1 MIEMR
6 TFRRA
11 VSGVVVA
18 AIAASGQTTTTP
30 SPVTMSLGDAIRA
43 AAVHSAPAE
52 VARLRIDEARAR
64 VTEARSALLPRVSGN
79 VVQAGRSFNT
89 ATFGLSLPGFNPN
102 GEVVG
107 PVNTTDLRG
116 QIGQTIFDAAA
127 RARVTAARSAVDA
140 TAADASNAA
149 EQAASVAGV
158 AYVRALRAEANLRS
172 RTADSTL
179 SADLLE
185 IARQSLEAGVGIGLD
200 VTRAQSQ
207 LAATRAALIG
217 ARNDRARSRLEL
229 LRAVGLPLETPV
241 NLADSLGTVTVDQI
255 PEPTAAVD
263 AAMRQRADIRA
274 IEAQINASRQQVNA
288 IRAERLPSFGLLADE
303 GLIGKSPAHLLPT
316 YTWGLQ
322 VSVPIFDGNRRQ
334 ARVAE
339 QSAAIQELE
348 VRERDLRA
356 QVAVEVRGALLD
368 LSSAREQ
375 VEAAR
380 ERVRFAEQEV
390 SQARDRFSAGV
401 AGNADVISAS
411 LSLSAART
419 GLVEAEAAYQGA
431 RVALARAEGTLTS
444 IK

>member
-1 MIEMR
+1 MIETR

-11 VSGVVVA
+11 ILGVLGA
-18 AIAASGQTTTTP
+18 AAAASAQAPATAT
-30 SPVTMSLGDAIRA
+30 PVTMSLGDAIRA
-43 AAVHSAPAE
+43 AAMHSAPAE

-64 VTEARSALLPRVSGN
+64 VTEARSALLPRISGN
-79 VVQAGRSFNT
+79 VLQSGRSFNT
-89 ATFGLSLPGFNPN
+89 ATFGLTLPGFDPN

-116 QIGQTIFDAAA
+116 QIGQTIYDAAA

-140 TAADASNAA
+140 SAA
-149 EQAASVAGV
+149 EANSAAELAAAVAGA

-179 SADLLE
+179 SADLLD
-185 IARQSLEAGVGIGLD
+185 IARQRLEAGVGIALD

-207 LAATRAALIG
+207 LAGMRAQLIA
-217 ARNDRARSRLEL
+217 ARNDQSRSRLEL
-229 LRAVGLPLETPV
+229 LRAVGLPLDTPI
-241 NLADSLGTVTVDQI
+241 NLADTLGLTS
-255 PEPTAAVD
+255 PEQAPDAAAAVD
-263 AAMRQRADIRA
+263 AALRQRADVRA
-274 IEAQINASRQQVNA
+274 LEEQIGTSRQQINA
-288 IRAERLPSFGLLADE
+288 IRAERLPTFGLLADE
-303 GLIGKSPAHLLPT
+303 GVIGKSPAHLLPT

-348 VRERDLRA
+348 ARERDLRA

-368 LSSAREQ
+368 LASAREQ

-380 ERVRFAEQEV
+380 ERVRLGEQEV

-419 GLVEAEAAYQGA
+419 GLVEAEAAYQAA
-431 RVALARAEGTLTS
+431 RVALARAEGTLTT